1 MNTITELYENLRGDK
16 VIWLIVGLLGLFSIL
31 AVYSATGSMAFSQRD
46 GNTEYFLIQQIV
58 FIILG
63 GGVMYLCYNL
73 HYMQYSK
80 WAPYLLLPTL
90 ILLVWTIFFGTE
102 INEARRWI
110 TIPWIDRTIQTSDL
124 AKLTLIIFIARS
136 LSKRQDVI
144 KDFKT
149 GFLPVLAAVSLT
161 CLLIVPADLSTAA
174 LLFLTCMLMMYIGRV
189 KMKYIFILFLFGALG
204 MLLIFGLSSI
214 VPEMIRSETW
224 ISRINEYLYT
234 DGGYQIEQSKIAIAN
249 GGWFGVGPGES
260 FQKNYLP
267 YPYADFIYSIICEEY
282 GIVGALFILG
292 LYLWLLVRCI
302 GIVTRCPKAFGAIL
316 AMGLCLN
323 LVIQAF
329 ANIAVS
335 VHLLPVTGL
344 TLPLVSMGGTSM
356 IFTCMS
362 LGIILSVSRYV
373 EEAEEKRMELLEIE
387 VRDAHS
393 F

>member
-1 MNTITELYENLRGDK
+1 MKTVTELYENLRGDK

-31 AVYSATGSMAFSQRD
+31 AVYSATGSMAFSQQD
-46 GNTEYFLIQQIV
+46 GNTEYYLIQQIV

-63 GGVMYLCYNL
+63 GAVMYLCYNL

-90 ILLVWTIFFGTE
+90 ILLLWTIFFGTE

-110 TIPWIDRTIQTSDL
+110 MIPWIDKTIQTSDL
-124 AKLTLIIFIARS
+124 AKLTLILFIARS
-136 LSKRQDVI
+136 LSIRQDVI

-149 GFLPVLAAVSLT
+149 GFLPVLLAVSLT

-174 LLFLTCMLMMYIGRV
+174 LLFMTCILMMIIGRV
-189 KMKYIFILFLFGALG
+189 NMKYIFILFLFAALG
-204 MLLIFGLSSI
+204 MAMIYGLGTIF
-214 VPEMIRSETW
+214 PEMIRIETW
-224 ISRINEYLYT
+224 TSRINDFLYT

-249 GGWFGVGPGES
+249 GGWFGVGPGDS

-282 GIVGALFILG
+282 GIAGALFILG